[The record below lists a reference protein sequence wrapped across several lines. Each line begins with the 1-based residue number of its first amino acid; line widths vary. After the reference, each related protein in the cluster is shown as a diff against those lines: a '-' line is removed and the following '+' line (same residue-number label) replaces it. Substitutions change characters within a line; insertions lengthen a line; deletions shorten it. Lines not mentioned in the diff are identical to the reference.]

1 MSAPRRWKDSPDA
14 PIGVRELL
22 SSARPRASM
31 DSVAFERGAKRVAK
45 LGVAPAVAAVSV
57 WAKVA
62 AAGFVGVSALTGIAW
77 VERFDRG
84 HEDAPAS
91 PIVAPGPPPHAAP
104 HRPPEPRLP
113 DPSAPEESAS
123 PPPSARVP
131 VLPSAPPPASPKAP
145 AALNRPSQPSIDDVA
160 WPSAPPPAE
169 APAHEAS
176 TLADELVLLERARR
190 SLSSDP
196 RATLSALDEHGRRF
210 PSGVMAVERELMTL
224 DALRRVGRTEEARRN
239 AAAWLSRD
247 PTGLHAPRV
256 RAILESLDGA
266 PR

>member
-91 PIVAPGPPPHAAP
+91 PIVAPGPRLHAAP
-104 HRPPEPRLP
+104 HRPPEARLP

-123 PPPSARVP
+123 PPPSAHQFA
-131 VLPSAPPPASPKAP
+131 SPPSPKAP
-145 AALNRPSQPSIDDVA
+145 AAPSRPSQPSVDDVA

-210 PSGVMAVERELMTL
+210 PSGVLAVERELMTL
-224 DALRRVGRTEEARRN
+224 DALRRVGRKEEARRS